1 MAFPDA
7 QQLTDLLQPKLAER
21 GLDVEDIKTTKAG
34 KKSQVIIRIDGD
46 KRPSS
51 DVLEEVSNEIS
62 AFFDDKEAQGEL
74 NFGAG
79 YTLEVS
85 TPRRGLAAYRP
96 AATGA
101 ATGGGKV
108 SFDLGDGKTQS
119 ARIGALNDAAD
130 AVILITASKK
140 GTCRRAPNDWKH
152 CPGSGRN

>member
-85 TPRRGLAAYRP
+85 TPGVDCRSPPR
-96 AATGA
+96 ATGA
-101 ATGGGKV
+101 AIGG
-108 SFDLGDGKTQS
+108 
-119 ARIGALNDAAD
+119 ARSPLTLAMARL
-130 AVILITASKK
+130 T
-140 GTCRRAPNDWKH
+140 RRALARLTTP
-152 CPGSGRN
+152 PMP